1 VSVRT
6 PAIQPASIVAHHA
19 SPRLRLVPPAAAPSR
34 PLEASLVVYRVD
46 SAQTTYGTCA
56 LCWAG
61 PCQLAGS
68 VRRRDPADRAAES
81 TEQAICSRC
90 LVTLEMLAV
99 QFEPNL
105 RLRVDTPA

>member
-1 VSVRT
+1 VSART
-6 PAIQPASIVAHHA
+6 PAIQPASIDAHYA
-19 SPRLRLVPPAAAPSR
+19 SARLRLVAPAATPAR
-34 PLEASLVVYRVD
+34 PQEASLLVSRFSSD
-46 SAQTTYGTCA
+46 SELHGTCA

-68 VRRRDPADRAAES
+68 VRRHPVNSLDDAAERG
-81 TEQAICSRC
+81 ICSRC

-99 QFEPNL
+99 QFEPQL